1 MVVQKA
7 GTVNILTTECHTN
20 GCTKSTFNIITLKVQ
35 SMFLTVECET
45 VVGRGGT
52 FNIFIANERQTV
64 FYEELLRSIL

>member
-1 MVVQKA
+1 MVVQKV
-7 GTVNILTTECHTN
+7 GMVNILTTECQTN
-20 GCTKSTFNIITLKVQ
+20 SGTKSTFNIITLKVQ